1 MMMRLRSFFT
11 GKFATSESGVVM
23 TEAIL
28 AVPIITLLSVG
39 VLEFGAVLWEREQI
53 DTGLR
58 DAARYVGRCHATASG
73 ALSVGACEGY
83 ARNLA
88 YTATIDG
95 SGSLRVAGWTAGT
108 SNIVFTYPVISTDP
122 KLSVTI
128 GATATTTHKMITS
141 PLFGFLGI
149 GDLTVTMAHTQPKL
163 GW

>member
-11 GKFATSESGVVM
+11 GKFASSESGVVM

-28 AVPIITLLSVG
+28 AVPFITLLSVG

-73 ALSVGACEGY
+73 ALSVGACESY

-88 YTATIDG
+88 YHATIDG
-95 SGSLRVAGWTAGT
+95 TGALRVAGWDAGT
-108 SNIVFTYPVISTDP
+108 SNIVFTYPA
-122 KLSVTI
+122 L
-128 GATATTTHKMITS
+128 GADSAVTATTTHQLITS
-141 PLFGFLGI
+141 PLFGFIGI
-149 GDLTVTMAHTQPKL
+149 DALTVTMAHTQRKV